1 MASKKKPAKKAAE
14 KSEAKVSSPQAEA
27 VEAPVE
33 YAQVAPV
40 PVPVP
45 EVERPPNP
53 NPGWECLD
61 INRKALIWFILV
73 TLGVAIATFIG
84 MIPVLANLT
93 KAEMKKG
100 DSAYVALKDADKPES
115 YREQLEQ
122 FEQLQVQQGSYKG
135 RDRLQADPP
144 REIVELVE
152 SQEKVLA
159 TYAYNAETKR
169 ARIPIEVA
177 MEKMLKQGVK
187 SGKPKAMV
195 MTPELEKGKA
205 IFLGVGACFTCHG
218 NTGRGDGPAAVA
230 LNPKP
235 RSFASGE
242 YLFDTDGDGIKGSPA
257 DLRNILKFGTIKYGG
272 SPLMPPR
279 PDIMGEDLENLVK
292 FVQALKAE

>member
-1 MASKKKPAKKAAE
+1 MASKKKPARKAAA
-14 KSEAKVSSPQAEA
+14 KSAAKVSSPRAETVE
-27 VEAPVE
+27 VEA
-33 YAQVAPV
+33 V
-40 PVPVP
+40 PVPAP

-84 MIPVLANLT
+84 MIPVLAGLT

-100 DSAYVALKDADKPES
+100 DSAYVALKNADKPES
-115 YREQLEQ
+115 YREQLDQ
-122 FEQLQVQQGSYKG
+122 FEQLQVQQGSYGG
-135 RDRLQADPP
+135 RDRLQVDPP
-144 REIVELVE
+144 REIIELVD

-159 TYAYNAETKR
+159 TYGYNAETKR
-169 ARIPIEVA
+169 ARIPIEMA
-177 MEKMLKQGVK
+177 MEKMLDQGIK

-230 LNPKP
+230 LSPKP

-279 PDIMGEDLENLVK
+279 PDITGEDLENLVK